1 MTDILAQ
8 IGNKLGAEV
17 KLLQAQIDS
26 GTGGGGGSGHTHPD
40 PSDDFTELTFIGGKL
55 LATTTYTDSTKAVVV
70 GSKAF
75 SYNSSDVLTQIV
87 ESEGGSVHLTKTLV
101 YDSDGN
107 LKSVTKDYA

>member
-26 GTGGGGGSGHTHPD
+26 GTGGGGGGHTHPD
-40 PSDDFTELTFIGGKL
+40 PVDDFTELTFIGGKL

-70 GSKAF
+70 SSKAF

-87 ESEGGSVHLTKTLV
+87 ESEGGSVHLTKTFV

-107 LKSVTKDYA
+107 LSSVTKDYA

>member
-17 KLLQAQIDS
+17 KALQAQIDS
-26 GTGGGGGSGHTHPD
+26 GSGGGGGHTHPD
-40 PSDDFTELTFIGGKL
+40 PVDDFTELTFIGGKL

-70 GSKAF
+70 SSKAF

-87 ESEGGSVHLTKTLV
+87 ESEGGVVHLTKTFV

-107 LKSVTKDYA
+107 LSSVTKDYA